1 MLRCLSAL
9 LCLAVVGSAQAAE
22 CKKTPRPESPNVPPP
37 GSRRCSRQGPAELA
51 RAGHV
56 NPYEI
61 EKWTPEQKK
70 EKQAAA
76 DEEHARPRRAEG
88 GEIINDGHGLTS
100 PPPGLPRFRADPRLE
115 DDAGHGQRH
124 LPARLPQVQIWIP
137 TTPRTPRPGSRKARA
152 PCGTTTRGQVAQGE
166 G

>member
-1 MLRCLSAL
+1 MFIRV
-9 LCLAVVGSAQAAE
+9 AVPGGRRLAQAAE

-76 DEEHARPRRAEG
+76 DEDHARPRRA
-88 GEIINDGHGLTS
+88 
-100 PPPGLPRFRADPRLE
+100 RA
-115 DDAGHGQRH
+115 
-124 LPARLPQVQIWIP
+124 ARSS
-137 TTPRTPRPGSRKARA
+137 TT
-152 PCGTTTRGQVAQGE
+152 GTG
-166 G
+166 